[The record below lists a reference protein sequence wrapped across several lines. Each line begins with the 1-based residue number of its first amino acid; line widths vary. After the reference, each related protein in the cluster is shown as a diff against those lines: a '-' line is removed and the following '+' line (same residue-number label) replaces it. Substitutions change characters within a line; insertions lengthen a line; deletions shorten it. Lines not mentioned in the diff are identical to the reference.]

1 MDCVPII
8 TGVELTSYEF
18 TADDLRTDYN
28 TFNIVYEPGGK
39 LKQSEAI
46 LQIHTGAGITGEFPV
61 PAGPTQAQVAMC
73 AGYLIGKDATG
84 REKIYSDCKRALR
97 QFDMTGLSAI
107 DICLWDTAGKL
118 YGEPLYRL
126 LGGTRRPLPAYAS
139 TLDGDE
145 NGGLGDP
152 QQFAEFAVRCR
163 EMGYPGFKIH
173 GWGLAGQNV
182 QREIDNVLGLRAAVG
197 EKMALML
204 DPACELK
211 NFAQALAVGR
221 ACDEAN
227 FFWYEDPFRGGGVST
242 YAHRKLREMIR
253 TPLLQTEHIRMLEQ
267 HVNFLLAEGTDYLRA
282 GAYQDGGVTGVMKIA
297 HAAEGF
303 GVDVEIHAPGPVHR
317 HLMSSIRNTNFYE
330 LGLVHPY
337 AQSSVPR
344 CPYCAD
350 YSDDL
355 DSIDSEGV
363 GGHQF
368 LSGGGHEKCP
378 LADTKTVRWRPF
390 ESVPLTA

>member
-1 MDCVPII
+1 MNSVPVI

-18 TADDLRTDYN
+18 TNNDLGKDYN

-39 LKQSEAI
+39 LKQSGAI
-46 LQIHTGAGITGEFPV
+46 LQIHTDAGITGEFPV
-61 PAGPTQAQVAMC
+61 FMGPTQAQVAIC

-97 QFDMTGLSAI
+97 QFDMTGVGVI
-107 DICLWDTAGKL
+107 DICLWDIAGKL

-139 TLDGDE
+139 TLHGDE
-145 NGGLGDP
+145 NGGLTTPD
-152 QQFAEFAVRCR
+152 QFAEFAVRCR
-163 EMGYPGFKIH
+163 DMGYTAFKIH

-182 QREIDNVLGLRAAVG
+182 QREIDNVLGVRAAVG
-197 EKMALML
+197 DKMALML
-204 DPACELK
+204 DPACELE

-227 FFWYEDPFRGGGVST
+227 FFWLEDPYRDGGVST
-242 YAHRKLREMIR
+242 YAHRKLREMLR
-253 TPLLQTEHIRMLEQ
+253 TPILQTEHIRLLEQ
-267 HVNFLLAEGTDYLRA
+267 HVNFLLAEGTDYMRA

-303 GVDVEIHAPGPVHR
+303 GIDVEIHSPGPVHR
-317 HLMSSIRNTNFYE
+317 HLMSSIRNTNYYE
-330 LGLVHPY
+330 LGLVHPKVARPLAPLHPIY
-337 AQSSVPR
+337 VN
-344 CPYCAD
+344 

-355 DSIDSEGV
+355 DSIDSEGNV
-363 GGHQF
+363 FAPEGPGIGVEIDWEWINAHRTGHV
-368 LSGGGHEKCP
+368 K
-378 LADTKTVRWRPF
+378 LA
-390 ESVPLTA
+390 